1 MCFCTTTST
10 VFGLRSVK
18 GWHRSLP
25 WQCKCDTAL
34 PKPNTTRREG
44 NLVSGSGVR
53 AQSADR
59 IRPSIHRRSSSTVDK
74 IGLHRNRLSR
84 HSTSHGDNQT
94 GLAILSKSG
103 DPWQDWTTFD
113 SSSTNDET
121 RPLKRPLK
129 SLTKKLMP
137 GSAAAAAANSTALP
151 IH

>member
-1 MCFCTTTST
+1 
-10 VFGLRSVK
+10 
-18 GWHRSLP
+18 
-25 WQCKCDTAL
+25 
-34 PKPNTTRREG
+34 
-44 NLVSGSGVR
+44 VSGSGVR

-59 IRPSIHRRSSSTVDK
+59 LRPSSHRRSSSTVDK

-137 GSAAAAAANSTALP
+137 GSAAAAAAANSTAPPLSCSP
-151 IH
+151 PQLSSKGSSAEFYNAASPPNTAT